1 MKISHI
7 FFLSSVAI
15 PGLALVPGTKAPEP
29 RSLGTDLKSTFASRN
44 LEAPDR
50 ALQKRSTIQYD
61 KYLPELPAEWPNIT
75 AVAERRSSS
84 KSRDLAIRPHGD
96 VATRD
101 DPGDFAR
108 YLFMGLK
115 IYAVANAPVTWFGL
129 IASCQQFTQETGNG
143 FQCVFGAISQVIAVA
158 TLAYQGA
165 VWRGQLAT
173 ALTNNGWHV
182 PGINKRDEWAS
193 IMARDLSD
201 GLKTEVRHLGTWDGI
216 ETHQKRDSGPAV
228 PREVFGVKSGGQD
241 FHFTYMGRDAEG
253 KDSFKLGL
261 GDGGFPPNN
270 KERRQ
275 NQVTDNNFYFSTG
288 GIDFA
293 AQSVESS
300 TSTEWSWGSTSD
312 AIEFGDIY
320 NSVNCYL
327 GLSNLAFDFENA
339 IAFQV
344 YDSYQDYTL
353 SAGIMS
359 PFSASQ
365 ESAIRSMSIQGGIGS
380 NSCGTF

>member
-1 MKISHI
+1 
-7 FFLSSVAI
+7 
-15 PGLALVPGTKAPEP
+15 
-29 RSLGTDLKSTFASRN
+29 
-44 LEAPDR
+44 
-50 ALQKRSTIQYD
+50 
-61 KYLPELPAEWPNIT
+61 
-75 AVAERRSSS
+75 
-84 KSRDLAIRPHGD
+84 
-96 VATRD
+96 
-101 DPGDFAR
+101 
-108 YLFMGLK
+108 MGLK

-193 IMARDLSD
+193 IMYVDLVVAVFEKRKKRKLLTLDCYRARDLSD